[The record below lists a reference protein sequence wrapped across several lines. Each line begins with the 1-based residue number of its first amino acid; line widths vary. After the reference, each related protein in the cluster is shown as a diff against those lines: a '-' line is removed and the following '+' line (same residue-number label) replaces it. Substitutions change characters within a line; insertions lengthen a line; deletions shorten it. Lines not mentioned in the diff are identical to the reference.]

1 MGKRKVEPEKKRA
14 AIARVLSGSTSY
26 GEEAKRLNVAKSTLH
41 EAAQKIKPGA
51 DQPSPAAGDSPLEA
65 AQKAAGVKGAAG
77 AGASKVPLTP
87 DEVKIAGADA
97 LKMDADYCVA
107 TINQVKSV
115 SIMGVAWWFDLPILS
130 EPRLTPLMSL
140 GPKAEE
146 ATRTAAPEL
155 APLLRKYFPDGSLL
169 IGLALALAM
178 DTAGTVQGL
187 KPLIDE
193 YRKKREME
201 NAARLKKTD
210 AKVTDAGAP
219 A

>member
-1 MGKRKVEPEKKRA
+1 MGKRKVDPEKKRA
-14 AIARVLSGSTSY
+14 AVARVLSGSTSY
-26 GEEAKRLNVAKSTLH
+26 GDESKRLGVAKSTLH

-51 DQPSPAAGDSPLEA
+51 DAPPPAAGDSPLEA

-77 AGASKVPLTP
+77 SSNVPLTA
-87 DEVKIAGADA
+87 DEVKLAGADA
-97 LKMDADYCVA
+97 LKQDQDWCVSQL
-107 TINQVKSV
+107 NQVKSMSV
-115 SIMGVAWWFDLPILS
+115 LGVAWWYDVPILT
-130 EPRLTPLMSL
+130 EPRLTPLLSL

-169 IGLALALAM
+169 IGLVVALAM
-178 DTAGTVQGL
+178 DGAGTFQGI

-193 YRKKREME
+193 QRKKREME
-201 NAARLKKTD
+201 AASKLKKTD
-210 AKVTDAGAP
+210 ATVKDPP